1 MTDEQMPD
9 ADVLTWLPEGW
20 HRKWNRDEDEGTQE
34 KWESCELMRALAQ
47 ARKELAETRDRADV
61 LGMEIVILKAE
72 RDALKAKI
80 AEDCRG
86 CTDVADLTARLAEAV
101 DCLADVM
108 GYPLSDRDSMWD
120 IVPSGT
126 RKRADRIIN
135 REPVRNAY
143 KLPASCADANKDS
156 C

>member
-1 MTDEQMPD
+1 MTDE
-9 ADVLTWLPEGW
+9 AD
-20 HRKWNRDEDEGTQE
+20 
-34 KWESCELMRALAQ
+34 MRH
-47 ARKELAETRDRADV
+47 AEQVYDTEFDNHQKT
-61 LGMEIVILKAE
+61 KAE
-72 RDALKAKI
+72 RDALQAKI

-126 RKRADRIIN
+126 RKRADRIIS

-143 KLPASCADANKDS
+143 TLPASCAAANKDS